1 MKRSGKNKEYFY
13 LRSGKLHRVV
23 PTDFAVDLSEDEDR
37 RLKEDIARNPGSK
50 AEVLSGF
57 WSFLIKTVGK
67 KAYSFDEFMDSY
79 CGKKREE
86 MEAKGL

>member
-1 MKRSGKNKEYFY
+1 MSGKSKEYFY
-13 LRSGKLHRVV
+13 LRSGKLHRVI

-37 RLKEDIARNPGSK
+37 RLKEDIAKNPSNK
-50 AEVLSGF
+50 VEILSVF
-57 WSFLIKTVGK
+57 WSFLTKTVGK
-67 KAYSFDEFMDSY
+67 NPYNFDEFMDSY